1 MDYYGP
7 MLRLHRLALLPLV
20 ALSLAVSAQQTPS
33 VAVPEPEATSP
44 MDDALL
50 YQLLLAEIN
59 SNEGE
64 PAAAYA
70 LFLDAARK
78 ANDAQLY
85 HRAVEIALQSR
96 AGDAAL
102 QAARAWKEAQPQSPQ
117 ANRYVLQILIG
128 LNRISETLEPLKT
141 ELAGIE
147 PAQRSFALNTI
158 ARQFLR
164 AADKKAAVEVV
175 EKALRADLRTP
186 QTMAAAW
193 TVVARLRL
201 NAGDLEGA
209 DEATKRVLELNQAT
223 EGAALLAL
231 ELMAQNRAPGE
242 PLMLAQ
248 LQGKNDP
255 GIRMAYARLL
265 LQAQRYTDA
274 AGQIHAAIEQQPDFE
289 AAWLMQGALQLEK
302 QQYEEAEVSLKRYL
316 SLVEGRSASLAGDER
331 GLGTAQAYLYL
342 ADIATRRK
350 DYAAA
355 QGWLEHVDD
364 AKEIVAVQTRRAN
377 ILALQGKLAEA
388 RLIVQGLPGR
398 NPDELRTRLLMEAQL
413 LREAKQYHMAY
424 ELLRQAT
431 TEAAT
436 DPEVQYE
443 QAMLAEKLGE
453 LGEMERLL
461 RAVISTKPDYQAA
474 YNALGYS
481 LADRNLRLAEAKL
494 LIQKALELAPGDPFI
509 SDSLGWVEFR
519 VGNKDEAARI
529 LEAAYRA
536 RPDAEIAAHLGEVL
550 WSLGQKERAVDF
562 FKEATKL
569 NSGNET
575 LGETLKRLHVK
586 W

>member
-1 MDYYGP
+1 
-7 MLRLHRLALLPLV
+7 ML
-20 ALSLAVSAQQTPS
+20 
-33 VAVPEPEATSP
+33 
-44 MDDALL
+44 DDALL

-85 HRAVEIALQSR
+85 HRAVEVALQSR

-102 QAARAWKEAQPQSPQ
+102 QAARSWREAQPQSQQ

-128 LNRISETLEPLKT
+128 LNRISETLEPLKA
-141 ELAGIE
+141 ELASVE

-164 AADKKAAVEVV
+164 AADKKSAAQVV
-175 EKALRADLRTP
+175 ETALQAELKAP
-186 QTMAAAW
+186 QTAAAAW

-201 NAGDLEGA
+201 NAADLPAA
-209 DEATKRVLELNQAT
+209 DAAAKRVLELNQAT

-231 ELMAQNRAPGE
+231 ELMAQGRAGGE

-248 LQGKNDP
+248 LQGKTEP
-255 GIRMAYARLL
+255 GIRMGYARLL
-265 LQAQRYTDA
+265 LQAQRYADA
-274 AGQIHAAIEQQPDFE
+274 SVQIQTVIEPQPEDE

-302 QQYEEAEVSLKRYL
+302 QQFAEAEVSLQRYL
-316 SLVEGRSASLAGDER
+316 ALVQARSASLAGEER
-331 GLGTAQAYLYL
+331 GPGTTQAYLYL
-342 ADIATRRK
+342 ADIAARRK
-350 DYAAA
+350 DYPAA
-355 QGWLEHVDD
+355 QAWLEHVED
-364 AKEIVAVQTRRAN
+364 AQEVVGVQTRRAN
-377 ILALQGKLAEA
+377 ILALQGKLDEA
-388 RLIVQGLPGR
+388 RRVVQGLPGR
-398 NPDELRTRLLMEAQL
+398 NPEELRSRLLMEAQL
-413 LREAKQYHMAY
+413 LREAKQYQIAY

-431 TEAAT
+431 TDAAG
-436 DPEVQYE
+436 DAEVLYE
-443 QAMLAEKLGE
+443 QAMLAEKLDQPV
-453 LGEMERLL
+453 EMERLL
-461 RAVISTKPDYQAA
+461 RAVIAAKPDYQAA

-481 LADRNLRLAEAKL
+481 LADRNQRLAEAKL

-519 VGNKDEAARI
+519 LGNKAEAARI

-536 RPDAEIAAHLGEVL
+536 RPDAEIGAHLGEVL
-550 WSLGQKERAVDF
+550 WSLGKKELAIGF
-562 FKEATKL
+562 WKEATKL
-569 NSGNET
+569 NAGNET
-575 LGETLKRLHVK
+575 LGETLKRLQVK